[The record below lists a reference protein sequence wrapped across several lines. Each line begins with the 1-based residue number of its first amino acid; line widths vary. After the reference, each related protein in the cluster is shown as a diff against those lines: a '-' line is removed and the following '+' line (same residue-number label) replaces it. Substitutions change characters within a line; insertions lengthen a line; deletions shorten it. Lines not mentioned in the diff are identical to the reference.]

1 MGDQRI
7 GYIQKLAIVKQILK
21 RMMEMEDNFSFL
33 EEERT
38 FKWWKMGP
46 IEIDIEDIEDDTYYL
61 TVSVS
66 PKMERKRGYAKSCIH
81 YYYRIKGREIER
93 EMTMTLDSPTFKDK
107 GKKVLEELASI
118 LNYGN
123 LVLRKKDNAP

>member
-1 MGDQRI
+1 VGNRKN
-7 GYIQKLAIVKQILK
+7 GYIEKLSLVKQLLK
-21 RMMEMEDNFSFL
+21 RMLEMEDNFSFL
-33 EEERT
+33 EEEKT

-61 TVSVS
+61 TVSLS
-66 PKMERKRGYAKSCIH
+66 PKIERKRGYAKSCIH
-81 YYYRIKGREIER
+81 YFYRIKGREIER
-93 EMTMTLDSPTFKDK
+93 EMAITLDSPTFKDK

-123 LVLRKKDNAP
+123 LVLKKSDAP